1 MIPPCHQGII
11 IISQLNATDNQ
22 PLCICSSGS
31 FKTSMDTYNLAIP
44 TGALK
49 QEPARMML
57 SHYLSGISLFLSL
70 IVKRCKYR
78 VPKPLEPQHSIFL
91 PRLDLC
97 NQWDY
102 TSVHPATV
110 QTEEGELS
118 DPEPMV
124 FFYAID
130 LTPAEADSQPYKPQ
144 ALAIKPEPINCKYN
158 VYTTES

>member
-1 MIPPCHQGII
+1 MFLG
-11 IISQLNATDNQ
+11 
-22 PLCICSSGS
+22 
-31 FKTSMDTYNLAIP
+31 
-44 TGALK
+44 
-49 QEPARMML
+49 EPVRMML
-57 SHYLSGISLFLSL
+57 SHYLSGISFIDLKKYVKVTKKTCRSL
-70 IVKRCKYR
+70 T
-78 VPKPLEPQHSIFL
+78 SIFL

-102 TSVHPATV
+102 TSVNPATV

-118 DPEPMV
+118 DPEPVV

-130 LTPAEADSQPYKPQ
+130 LTPAEPESQPYKPQ